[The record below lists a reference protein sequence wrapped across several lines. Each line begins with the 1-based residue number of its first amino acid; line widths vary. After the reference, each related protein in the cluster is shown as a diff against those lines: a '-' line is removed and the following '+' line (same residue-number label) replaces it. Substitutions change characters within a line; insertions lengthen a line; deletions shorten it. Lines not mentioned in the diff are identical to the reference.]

1 MPVSRLKAR
10 IVRLASGASLRLVV
24 LLAAASSP
32 CAADEPAAAPQADPA
47 AAEFF
52 EKKVRPLLVARCQ
65 ECHGEKQQ
73 KGGLRLDS
81 FAAILTGGDSGPA
94 LEPGKPDGSL
104 LVDAVRY
111 GQVFQMPPKGKL
123 PEEEVAIL
131 VEWVRRGAP
140 WPNAEPVSQKPIAN
154 AASGASITDEQR
166 AFWAFQPPA
175 DPPLPSVK
183 NEAWIA
189 SPLDRFVLAE
199 LEAKSISPAPAA
211 DRRTLI
217 RRATFD
223 LIGLPPSPEE
233 VEAFLADQAP
243 GAFERVVD
251 RLLASPHY
259 GERWGRHWL
268 DVARYADSN
277 GLDENLAYINAYRY
291 RDYVVS
297 AFNRDLPYDQ
307 FVTEQLA
314 GDLLPPSGDAPRDY
328 ERIVATGFLS
338 LGAKMLAE
346 DDPVKMEMDII
357 DEQLDTLGATFMGLT
372 LGCARCHDHKFDP
385 VPTADYY
392 SLAGIFKSTKTMEN
406 FSVVAVWNE
415 RPLASK
421 AEIDAVASH
430 AKLLAEKKAAAEAKQ
445 KAASEALA
453 DRFRREAA
461 RYLLVAAQLAEREND
476 LQPAMA
482 KAAAAPPA
490 GAIVIEAENFARG
503 EATKLSDGYGAGIG
517 VIASFG
523 PAPSFA
529 EYEIEIATPGVY
541 QIELRYAAAESRP
554 TKLFVDGALLK
565 PDAAK
570 QTTGSWNPDTQTWF
584 AETWVTLA
592 AGHHTLRLERREP
605 FPHLDRLAL
614 VPRSLPAE
622 IDPAAFE
629 PATSDA
635 AANKALNRALLDGWR
650 QALAAAEQDPKSAL
664 HAWHVWR
671 AAANPAA
678 PVKIDAAKIDA
689 ATQPV
694 LASVLRDPPPTTATQ
709 LAERYGELFQK
720 AIAAQEAA
728 GKKSPGE
735 PDPQPGDPAI
745 EAVRQLLYDPAG
757 PCSLKANQEQYYSR
771 AEQDE
776 LALLRDETTKLEQSA
791 PAPLPQ
797 AMAVEDRQPVN
808 LKIHV
813 RGNHL
818 TQSDEVPRRF
828 PRVLAGESQTPL
840 PADRSGRLELARWLV
855 DANHPLTSRVMANR
869 VWRWHFGEGIV
880 RSTDNFGRLGE
891 RPSHPALLDWLARRL
906 VEGGWSLKAL
916 HRTIML
922 SATYQMSTAYSAE
935 AAAVD
940 PENRLL
946 WRMNRRRLE
955 AEAVRD
961 AILATSGA
969 LDRELGGRLLKANP
983 RQYVASTTSVDIAQY
998 QSYRR
1003 SLYLPVIRSAL
1014 YETFQ
1019 AFDFAEPSV
1028 PDGSRATTTVAP
1040 QALFMM
1046 NSPLVAEETKRLADE
1061 LLAQPSADDS
1071 ARVWLLYARAF
1082 SRPPSDAETSRALE
1096 FVRQLEGAAAW
1107 QSLPPA
1113 ERRGKAWQSLCRA
1126 AISSSEFIFIE

>member
-1 MPVSRLKAR
+1 MPAR
-10 IVRLASGASLRLVV
+10 RRRARF
-24 LLAAASSP
+24 ASSMGVTAYFLAFLLRSASAP
-32 CAADEPAAAPQADPA
+32 CEASEPAAPAVVDPA
-47 AAEFF
+47 AADFF

-65 ECHGEKQQ
+65 ECHGKEQQ

-81 FAAILTGGDSGPA
+81 LAAILAGGDSGPA
-94 LEPGKPDGSL
+94 IEPGKPDGSL
-104 LVDAVRY
+104 LVVAVRY

-123 PEEEVAIL
+123 PEDEVATL

-140 WPNAEPVSQKPIAN
+140 WPNAEPIAAKPVAGQP
-154 AASGASITDEQR
+154 AGATITDEQR
-166 AFWAFQPPA
+166 AFWAFQSPA
-175 DPPLPSVK
+175 EPALPSVK
-183 NEAWIA
+183 NESWIA

-199 LEAKSISPAPAA
+199 LEAKGLSPAPAA

-217 RRATFD
+217 RRASFD
-223 LIGLPPSPEE
+223 LTGLPPSPEE
-233 VEAFLADQAP
+233 VEAFLADEAP

-277 GLDENLAYINAYRY
+277 GLDENLAYINAYRF

-314 GDLLPPSGDAPRDY
+314 GDLLPSSGDAARDY
-328 ERIVATGFLS
+328 ERITATGFLS

-385 VPTADYY
+385 IPTADYY
-392 SLAGIFKSTKTMEN
+392 SLAGIFKSTKTMDN
-406 FSVVAVWNE
+406 FSVVAVWHE
-415 RPLASK
+415 RPLASQ
-421 AEIDAVASH
+421 AEIAAVEQH
-430 AKLLAEKKAAAEAKQ
+430 AKALAEKKAALEARK
-445 KAASEALA
+445 KAAAETLA
-453 DRFRREAA
+453 AGFRRDAA
-461 RYLLVAAQLAEREND
+461 KYLLVAGQLAQYEAEPQS
-476 LQPAMA
+476 LMPKTGAE
-482 KAAAAPPA
+482 PPA
-490 GAIVIEAENFARG
+490 GAIVIEAENFVRG
-503 EATKLSDGYGAGIG
+503 ECTKLSDGYGAGIG

-523 PAPSFA
+523 PKPSFA
-529 EYEIEIATPGVY
+529 EYEFEIATPCVY
-541 QIELRYAAAESRP
+541 QIELRYAAADSRP

-565 PDAAK
+565 PDAAN
-570 QTTGSWNPDTQTWF
+570 QRTGSWNPDTQSWF
-584 AETWVTLA
+584 AETWVTL
-592 AGHHTLRLERREP
+592 GPGKHTLRLERREP

-622 IDPAAFE
+622 IDPAAFA
-629 PATSDA
+629 PTTTGTAGA
-635 AANKALNRALLDGWR
+635 ALNRHALEGWR
-650 QALAAAEQDPKSAL
+650 QALKRAEQDPKSAL
-664 HAWHVWR
+664 HAWHAWR
-671 AAANPAA
+671 VAANGAAAKPDASA
-678 PVKIDAAKIDA
+678 SPVS
-689 ATQPV
+689 
-694 LASVLRDPPPTTATQ
+694 ASVLREPRPATVNQ
-709 LAERYGELFQK
+709 LADRYGELFLV
-720 AIAAQEAA
+720 AIAAQDAA
-728 GKKSPGE
+728 NKDAGGPSQP
-735 PDPQPGDPAI
+735 PPVDPVV

-757 PCSLKANQEQYYSR
+757 PCAAPAEAEPYLAQPEQN
-771 AEQDE
+771 E
-776 LALLRDETTKLEQSA
+776 LAKLREETAKLEQSA
-791 PAPLPQ
+791 PAPLPL

-808 LKIHV
+808 VKIHV

-828 PRVLAGESQTPL
+828 PRVIAGENQTPL
-840 PADRSGRLELARWLV
+840 PADRSGRLELARWLT
-855 DANHPLTSRVMANR
+855 APSHPLTSRVMANR

-891 RPSHPALLDWLARRL
+891 RPSHPALLDWLARRF
-906 VEGGWSLKAL
+906 VAGGWSIKSL

-922 SATYQMSTAYSAE
+922 SSTYRMSTAYSAE
-935 AAAVD
+935 AAAID

-961 AILATSGA
+961 AILAASGS
-969 LDRELGGRLLKANP
+969 LDRALGGRLLKANP

-998 QSYRR
+998 QSFRR

-1028 PDGSRATTTVAP
+1028 PNGSRATTTVAP

-1046 NSPLVAEETKRLADE
+1046 NSPLVAEETKRLAEE
-1061 LLAQPSADDS
+1061 LLAQPSADDA
-1071 ARVWLLYARAF
+1071 ARVRLLYARAF
-1082 SRPPSDAETSRALE
+1082 SRPPSEAELARALE

-1107 QSLPPA
+1107 QSLA
-1113 ERRGKAWQSLCRA
+1113 ANERRGKAWQSLCRA
-1126 AISSSEFIFIE
+1126 AISSSEFIFVE